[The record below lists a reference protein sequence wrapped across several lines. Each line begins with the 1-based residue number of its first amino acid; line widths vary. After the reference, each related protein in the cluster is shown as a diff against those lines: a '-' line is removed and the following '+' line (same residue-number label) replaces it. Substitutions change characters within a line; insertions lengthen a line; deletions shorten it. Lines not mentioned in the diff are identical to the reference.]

1 MAKRE
6 KPTEVYLLPLFVE
19 NLREALGYSQEKLQ
33 ALYLQTLCTA
43 IKQEASLLLEK
54 FKNNIDKSYENNK
67 LPNFSVLRRPRKK
80 IINYYLQLKDALK
93 TIEKEATIISQGQ
106 YEQIEKVIQESLYNI
121 DSNYMEGAGG
131 GTEIRKVR
139 DILDISKAPSKDK
152 HDELMFIL
160 EHCYPKLL
168 SEEEEKYS
176 TFFRK
181 QIIQTP
187 EQILISLFSVKKE
200 PLRKTAA
207 IDTAINLLMTAR
219 RGSFGK
225 SPQGSIAN
233 KKALEKAYSEL
244 FGKMGQVLTKE
255 YKAGGIGQGQ
265 SYYIDDTA
273 SMGVEH
279 AKSILYLISG
289 LGEEVIN
296 QKWNEISENVFQL
309 VVKAEDICE
318 RIYNSPIPGHELLSK
333 DNLFVEEFII
343 LFLTDKEIRA
353 VINDISHTNTLGGC
367 DDNE

>member
-1 MAKRE
+1 MRREDGKKRE
-6 KPTEVYLLPLFVE
+6 TYRGIPASALC
-19 NLREALGYSQEKLQ
+19 REFESSVGVFPRKIAGIISSDTMYRYK
-33 ALYLQTLCTA
+33 ARGFH
-43 IKQEASLLLEK
+43 SLE
-54 FKNNIDKSYENNK
+54 NNIKEGYENNK

-80 IINYYLQLKDALK
+80 IISYYLQLKDALK
-93 TIEKEATIISQGQ
+93 TIEKEETIISRWQ
-106 YEQIEKVIQESLYNI
+106 YEQIEKIIQESLYKI
-121 DSNYMEGAGG
+121 DSNYNEGAGG
-131 GTEIRKVR
+131 GTEIRKIR
-139 DILDISKAPSKDK
+139 DILDISKVPSQDK

-187 EQILISLFSVKKE
+187 EQILNSLFSVKKE

-207 IDTAINLLMTAR
+207 IDTAIDLLMTAR

-225 SPQGSIAN
+225 SPHDSIAN
-233 KKALEKAYSEL
+233 KEVLEKAYSVL
-244 FGKMGQVLTKE
+244 FGKLGQVLTKE
-255 YKAGGIGQGQ
+255 YKAGGVGQEQ

-296 QKWNEISENVFQL
+296 QKWKEISKNVFQI

-318 RIYNSPIPGHELLSK
+318 RIYNSPTPGREQLSK
-333 DNLFVEEFII
+333 ENLFVEEFII
-343 LFLTDKEIRA
+343 LFLTDKDIRA

-367 DDNE
+367 E